1 MKKKIIILGST
12 GSIGTQTLDVIRQ
25 YKDQFEVVGLACNS
39 NVLLLSRQIKEFNP
53 KFVAVADEKAAEKIN
68 PSGFT
73 LFKGD
78 MAIIS
83 MCTIKCDILVNAL
96 VGIEGLSP
104 TITALKFGTNI
115 ALANKETLVTGG
127 ELVMKLAKDNNLSI
141 LPVDSEHSAIWQCLD
156 FNVDKK
162 INKIILTA
170 SGGAFRGK
178 TKEEIANLKAKDALL
193 HPTWNMG
200 DKVTIDSATLM
211 NKGLEVIEAMHLFN
225 VKPEN
230 IDIVIH
236 KESVIH
242 SMIQYDDGSII
253 AQMSYPDMKLP
264 IQVALNYP
272 NRGDH
277 LFSPL
282 SFNNLQL
289 NFASCDYD
297 TFPCLKIA
305 LDVAKQ
311 GGLYPTIMNAANEE
325 LVKLYL
331 QDKIKFYDISYH
343 ISKALEKFETSDKLS
358 LFNIQRI
365 DYDVREYIKKTI

>member
-1 MKKKIIILGST
+1 
-12 GSIGTQTLDVIRQ
+12 
-25 YKDQFEVVGLACNS
+25 
-39 NVLLLSRQIKEFNP
+39 
-53 KFVAVADEKAAEKIN
+53 
-68 PSGFT
+68 
-73 LFKGD
+73 
-78 MAIIS
+78 
-83 MCTIKCDILVNAL
+83 
-96 VGIEGLSP
+96 
-104 TITALKFGTNI
+104 
-115 ALANKETLVTGG
+115 
-127 ELVMKLAKDNNLSI
+127 
-141 LPVDSEHSAIWQCLD
+141 
-156 FNVDKK
+156 
-162 INKIILTA
+162 
-170 SGGAFRGK
+170 
-178 TKEEIANLKAKDALL
+178 
-193 HPTWNMG
+193 
-200 DKVTIDSATLM
+200 
-211 NKGLEVIEAMHLFN
+211 
-225 VKPEN
+225 
-230 IDIVIH
+230 
-236 KESVIH
+236 
-242 SMIQYDDGSII
+242 MIQYDDGSII